1 MSRETDSKILR
12 KLAEWKQAEGAP
24 MEVVELYEELL
35 RIKSEVKSAISGQQ
49 LASEV
54 VSERLNQGN
63 PLQSFS
69 DLPLDRPLLQDLL
82 YQVITTISERLS
94 IPAEEADKLR
104 DVIFDDN
111 LLMQAVETWY
121 NGDEPPSLNLDVNSE
136 LLSTVIQAGLW
147 PFLTVQSELL
157 LPQIDQERWRKRY
170 CPICGGKADFA
181 FLTGEAGERWLSC
194 SRCDTEWLFQRLEC
208 PYCGTQEQ
216 SKLAY
221 FTDYEELY
229 RLYTCEECRSYIKAI
244 DLRKAT
250 GKVLLPLEK
259 IITMDLD
266 NQAQEE
272 GFNPGWAKRI
282 WP

>member
-1 MSRETDSKILR
+1 MTRETDNKILQ
-12 KLAEWKQAEGAP
+12 KLADWKQAEGAP
-24 MEVVELYEELL
+24 PEVVELYGELL
-35 RIKSEVKSAISGQQ
+35 RIQSEMKPAILGQP
-49 LASEV
+49 LTEEV
-54 VSERLNQGN
+54 TSQRLGQGQ
-63 PLQSFS
+63 PLQPFS
-69 DLPLDRPLLQDLL
+69 DLPLDWPLLQDLL
-82 YQVITTISERLS
+82 YQVITIISEMLS

-111 LLMQAVETWY
+111 LLMRAVETWY
-121 NGDEPPSLNLDVNSE
+121 NGKELASMNLNVNNE
-136 LLSTVIQAGLW
+136 VLSTVIQAGLW
-147 PFLTVQSELL
+147 PFLTVQSESL
-157 LPQIDQERWRKRY
+157 LPQVDQEKWRKRY

-221 FTDYEELY
+221 FTDDDGLY
-229 RLYTCEECRSYIKAI
+229 RLYTCEQCRSYIKAI

-250 GKVLLPLEK
+250 EEVLLPLEK
-259 IITMDLD
+259 VITIDLD

-272 GFNPGWAKRI
+272 GYKPGRASES
-282 WP
+282 